1 MMNWLVS
8 TSLRLRVLVLAASIV
23 LMIAGVRAAQQA
35 PLDVFPE
42 FAPPLV
48 EIQTEAPGLSTEEV
62 ESLVSVPLENALNGT
77 IGLKTIRSK
86 SVLGLSSVVLILKE
100 GTDLMAARQVVQERL
115 SVEAPRLPA
124 VAQPPVILPP
134 LSSTSRVLKI
144 GVTSKTLSQMDLTV
158 LAKWTIRPR
167 LMAIPGVAN
176 VAIWGQRDRQYQ
188 VLVDPERLRQS
199 AITLDAVVK
208 SVTDTAA
215 VAAGG
220 FVDMP
225 NQRIAVRHRSP
236 IDTPEDLA
244 RTTVAFRNT
253 APLRLGDVAEVKVG
267 FPPPIGDAVIND
279 GPGLLLIV
287 EKQPTGNTLDVTRNV
302 EKALEDLKPAL
313 AGVDIDPTIFRPAA
327 FIERSIE
334 NLSHAMIVGCI
345 LVVIILVSFLFDWRT
360 ALISLTAIPLS
371 LIGATLVLT
380 AMGATI
386 NTMVLAG
393 LVIAMGE
400 VVDDAI
406 IDVENIVRRLR
417 INRAVG
423 PSPGGLP
430 GGAATPRSKSAA
442 PWCTPA

>member
-1 MMNWLVS
+1 MMNWIVS
-8 TSLRLRVLVLAASIV
+8 TSLRLRVLVLAASVV

-35 PLDVFPE
+35 PMDVFPE

-115 SVEAPRLPA
+115 SVEASRLPA
-124 VAQPPVILPP
+124 AAKAPVILPP

-188 VLVDPERLRQS
+188 VMVDPERLR
-199 AITLDAVVK
+199 ANAVTLDAVVK
-208 SVTDTAA
+208 SVTDSAT
-215 VAAGG
+215 VGAGG
-220 FVDMP
+220 FVNMP

-236 IDTPEDLA
+236 IDEPEDLA

-253 APLRLGDVAEVKVG
+253 APCAWETWPTSRSAIRLPSA
-267 FPPPIGDAVIND
+267 
-279 GPGLLLIV
+279 
-287 EKQPTGNTLDVTRNV
+287 TR
-302 EKALEDLKPAL
+302 
-313 AGVDIDPTIFRPAA
+313 
-327 FIERSIE
+327 
-334 NLSHAMIVGCI
+334 
-345 LVVIILVSFLFDWRT
+345 
-360 ALISLTAIPLS
+360 
-371 LIGATLVLT
+371 
-380 AMGATI
+380 
-386 NTMVLAG
+386 
-393 LVIAMGE
+393 
-400 VVDDAI
+400 
-406 IDVENIVRRLR
+406 
-417 INRAVG
+417 
-423 PSPGGLP
+423 
-430 GGAATPRSKSAA
+430 
-442 PWCTPA
+442 